1 MFKWSA
7 IRNHFKQMSRYIGFS
22 AIIFLAGIVIG
33 GTNPAFR
40 VFLDSQLAGLDQIV
54 QGVKNSANPTLTMM
68 MVIFFNNA
76 IKAVLVMYFGALL
89 GILPIVF
96 LTING
101 MVLGYIMQLNAAQ
114 FGAGATLELMIK
126 GILPHGW
133 IEIPAI
139 IIACAYG
146 IRFGVIMLR
155 LLGSGLFARQRAAL
169 EVKSLEYFLIRSV
182 PVTIILVVSLLIAAV
197 VESTITGW
205 ILGK

>member
-7 IRNHFKQMSRYIGFS
+7 IRDHFKRMSRYISFS
-22 AIIFLAGIVIG
+22 TIIFLAGIIIG

-40 VFLDSQLAGLDQIV
+40 QFLDSQLAGLEELVKGV
-54 QGVKNSANPTLTMM
+54 QNSANPTLTMM
-68 MVIFFNNA
+68 IVIFFNNA

-89 GILPIVF
+89 GIIPIVF
-96 LTING
+96 LIVNG
-101 MVLGYIMQLNAAQ
+101 MVIGYIMQLNAGTI
-114 FGAGATLELMIK
+114 GAMQTVELMVK

-146 IRFGVIMLR
+146 IRFGVIMLK
-155 LLGSGLFARQRAAL
+155 LLGSGLFARSKAAAN
-169 EVKSLEYFLIRSV
+169 VKSLEFFLIRSV
-182 PVTIILVVSLLIAAV
+182 PVTVLLVGALLLAAII
-197 VESTITGW
+197 ESTVTGW